1 MSDRVAEVVT
11 PSVER
16 ACERKDTRSIG
27 DMNTTRYKTQKHT
40 IRIEHVSMKISK
52 NASETEVIQL
62 AVRNKSAGWPELL
75 PNSVTR

>member
-1 MSDRVAEVVT
+1 
-11 PSVER
+11 
-16 ACERKDTRSIG
+16 
-27 DMNTTRYKTQKHT
+27 MNTTRYKTQKHT